1 MGQVCTRERK
11 LQLLGGIRA
20 HLAALKRTTV
30 GKHICMR
37 VEKLLDAT
45 RMQEVERKVRPHML
59 FMDPF
64 I

>member
-1 MGQVCTRERK
+1 MCTRERK

-45 RMQEVERKVRPHML
+45 RMQEVERKVRPHVL
-59 FMDPF
+59 
-64 I
+64 